1 MSAGL
6 DEAALRALVRQA
18 LIEAMPASTS
28 PETGLAGRG
37 GPATGQTLPVPAAP
51 APRPVRITDDHELA
65 AFVSQVLQLAG
76 DPVQGVALRS
86 GRLRFTLADRSGP
99 SSPPRPQPNPG
110 PQAPASVVA
119 AVPAR
124 VVVTGPV
131 LERHVRSA
139 AENGSTLVTA
149 SRGLVTPL
157 ARELA
162 RGRGV
167 TIVVE
172 PTTRRRDR

>member
-1 MSAGL
+1 VSAGF

-18 LIEAMPASTS
+18 LLEAMPASTS

-37 GPATGQTLPVPAAP
+37 GPATGQTLPAPAAP

-65 AFVSQVLQLAG
+65 AFVRDLVHLAD
-76 DPVQGVALRS
+76 DPVQGAALRA
-86 GRLRFTLADRSGP
+86 GWLRFTLAGGFG
-99 SSPPRPQPNPG
+99 PQPQPRSQ
-110 PQAPASVVA
+110 PPAPVVA
-119 AVPAR
+119 AAPAR
-124 VVVTGPV
+124 VVVAGPV
-131 LERHVRSA
+131 LERHVRAA
-139 AENGSTLVTA
+139 AENGSTLVAA

-162 RGRGV
+162 RSRGV